1 MGASEAR
8 KRMNM
13 LERIDEFAHLF
24 LIFDDFGEL
33 SPSSDT
39 FSDLIQLIPDCKKD
53 KASRMDRNI
62 NSFLKCVAYR
72 SKGKYQSSY
81 SPSTLRQ
88 NQFRRIV
95 IDDAG
100 AESLKCPRRDY
111 CKA

>member
-81 SPSTLRQ
+81 SFHAASKSIS
-88 NQFRRIV
+88 RIV